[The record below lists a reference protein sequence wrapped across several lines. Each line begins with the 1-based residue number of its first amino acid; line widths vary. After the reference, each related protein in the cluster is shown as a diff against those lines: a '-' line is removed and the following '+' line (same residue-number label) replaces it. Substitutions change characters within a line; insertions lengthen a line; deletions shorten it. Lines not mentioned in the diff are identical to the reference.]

1 MRCCGQSK
9 VMLKLVLSDNIFM
22 IEIELRIGFYIRENN
37 PF

>member
-1 MRCCGQSK
+1 
-9 VMLKLVLSDNIFM
+9 MLKLVLSDNIFM